1 MALEFKD
8 LIIGYK
14 NSCKSQQIAG
24 PFDLKI
30 PEKKLTAVIGKN
42 GAGKT
47 TLIKTIGQ
55 QLKSLNGAVLLD
67 GQSIEKIPNDQRAR
81 LVSFVFT
88 TTLSSEN
95 MSVYELV
102 ALGRYP
108 FLNWYSKPSKKDAE
122 CIQEA
127 IVFTA
132 LEGLENTKIH
142 ALSDGQKQRAFI
154 ARALAQETP
163 YMILDEPMS
172 HLDHHHKAQLLSLMK
187 KLVNEKDKTIVY
199 TTHDIEKAITNADF
213 ILALTEDKS
222 FFNTPDNLIKEGVF
236 DILFPQE
243 QVYFNPATSQF
254 LYRDPKSK

>member
-1 MALEFKD
+1 MALEFTD

-14 NSCKSQQIAG
+14 DRSKSQQIAG

-42 GAGKT
+42 GSGKT

-55 QLKSLNGAVLLD
+55 QLTSLKGDVLLE
-67 GQSIEKIPNDQRAR
+67 GQSLKNIPSNQRAR
-81 LVSFVFT
+81 LLSFVFT
-88 TTLSSEN
+88 TTFSSEN
-95 MSVYELV
+95 MTVNELV

-108 FLNWYSKPSKKDAE
+108 FLNWYSKPSKKDVE
-122 CIQEA
+122 CIREA

-132 LEGLENTKIH
+132 LEALASTKIY

-187 KLVNEKDKTIVY
+187 KLVKEKNKTIVY

-222 FFNTPDNLIKEGVF
+222 FFNTPENLIKEGVF
-236 DILFPQE
+236 DNLFPKE
-243 QVYFNPATSQF
+243 QVYFDPATTQF
-254 LYRDPKSK
+254 LYRDSKSK